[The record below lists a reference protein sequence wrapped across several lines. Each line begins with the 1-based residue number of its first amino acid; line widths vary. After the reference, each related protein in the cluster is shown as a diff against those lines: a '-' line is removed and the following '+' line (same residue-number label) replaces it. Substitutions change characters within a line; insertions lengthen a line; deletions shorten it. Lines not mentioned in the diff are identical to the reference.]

1 MKSEI
6 RILFALRA
14 VIANIIISASFRA
27 SQCVYVFRRLVVCL
41 PPHTRHT
48 VQACCVHQQ
57 LTEPHTYTCSYLMVV
72 QTKHEPLITNTRF
85 ANILCFF
92 VFISIHPFVVIV
104 NIYSPLLI
112 MTDG

>member
-72 QTKHEPLITNTRF
+72 QTKHTAYHKHTFCEYSLFFRF
-85 ANILCFF
+85 HFNSSVCRHRQYLFTAAN
-92 VFISIHPFVVIV
+92 H
-104 NIYSPLLI
+104 
-112 MTDG
+112 D